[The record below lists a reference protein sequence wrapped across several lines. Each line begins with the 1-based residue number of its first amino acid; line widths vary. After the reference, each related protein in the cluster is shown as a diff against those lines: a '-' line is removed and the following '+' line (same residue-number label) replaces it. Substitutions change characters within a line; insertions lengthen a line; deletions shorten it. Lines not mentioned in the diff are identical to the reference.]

1 MSGKLITNQ
10 ETTLSDL
17 FSSIL
22 PKTKDMYFLVGY
34 FYFSGFPELYK
45 NLSDKKLRILVG
57 LDIEIDLLNKVKEY
71 EQLEI
76 KRMSKSRDQSL
87 YYEKLVKLFNNTNF
101 FDSIEQ
107 QEAFKIF
114 YEKIKNGSLEIR
126 KTAEPNHAK
135 MYLFEEAGDDPTLPG
150 HMIVGSSNLS
160 IQGLKN
166 RNELNV
172 VFHDVDYNEG
182 KELFEKLWK
191 IATPIADGNTFEL
204 FEKNVIQNIWFEKMP
219 SPYLVYLR
227 VLKEYFE
234 IK

>member
-166 RNELNV
+166 RNELKFFFDDFDFYECKV
-172 VFHDVDYNEG
+172 
-182 KELFEKLWK
+182 LF
-191 IATPIADGNTFEL
+191 
-204 FEKNVIQNIWFEKMP
+204 V
-219 SPYLVYLR
+219 
-227 VLKEYFE
+227 
-234 IK
+234 

>member
-107 QEAFKIF
+107 QEAFKI
-114 YEKIKNGSLEIR
+114 I
-126 KTAEPNHAK
+126 
-135 MYLFEEAGDDPTLPG
+135 
-150 HMIVGSSNLS
+150 
-160 IQGLKN
+160 
-166 RNELNV
+166 
-172 VFHDVDYNEG
+172 
-182 KELFEKLWK
+182 
-191 IATPIADGNTFEL
+191 
-204 FEKNVIQNIWFEKMP
+204 
-219 SPYLVYLR
+219 
-227 VLKEYFE
+227 
-234 IK
+234 